1 MIFVVQFL
9 IKVYAADILS
19 HQLYIVFFS
28 IFSMFSLLIIILY
41 LHLCDFFSLSFY
53 TYINILNCF
62 YSISYCRNIYKCN
75 C

>member
-53 TYINILNCF
+53 TVRI
-62 YSISYCRNIYKCN
+62 
-75 C
+75 